1 MSVSWDGGRLQEVIM
16 RKTHLSAAG
25 LSVLFALGLA
35 VWEVFFFWFA
45 GSFGGLEGIF
55 GIFTAERLGFNMA
68 WLAAIYLTFQLIS
81 IPFSLPAAYN
91 RFIGVVD
98 GMASLVPLAVVLVA
112 VFGKPHLIG
121 TAPRWEAAFLL
132 IFITAVDLFGGYT
145 FNIALSR
152 RTMDISPA
160 APA

>member
-1 MSVSWDGGRLQEVIM
+1 M
-16 RKTHLSAAG
+16 RRSHLSAAG

-35 VWEVFFFWFA
+35 VWEMYFFWFA
-45 GSFGGLEGIF
+45 GSFGSFEGIF
-55 GIFTAERLGFNMA
+55 GIFSPERLGFNMA

-91 RFIGVVD
+91 RFVGVVD
-98 GMASLVPLAVVLVA
+98 GMASLVPLAVVLIA

-121 TAPRWEAAFLL
+121 TGPRWEAAFLL
-132 IFITAVDLFGGYT
+132 IFVTAVDLFGGYT

-152 RTMDISPA
+152 RTMDIAPA

>member
-1 MSVSWDGGRLQEVIM
+1 M
-16 RKTHLSAAG
+16 RKSHLSAAG

-35 VWEVFFFWFA
+35 VWEVYFFWFA
-45 GSFGGLEGIF
+45 GALGSLEGVL
-55 GIFTAERLGFNMA
+55 GIFTSERLGFNMA

-91 RFIGVVD
+91 RFVGVVD

-121 TAPRWEAAFLL
+121 SAPRWEAAFLL
-132 IFITAVDLFGGYT
+132 IFITVVDLFGGYT

>member
-1 MSVSWDGGRLQEVIM
+1 M
-16 RKTHLSAAG
+16 RKSHLSAAG

-35 VWEVFFFWFA
+35 VWEVYFFWLA
-45 GSFGGLEGIF
+45 GSFLSLEGLLGF
-55 GIFTAERLGFNMA
+55 FTPERLGFNMA

-91 RFIGVVD
+91 RFVGVVD
-98 GMASLVPLAVVLVA
+98 GMASLVPLAVVLIA

-121 TAPRWEAAFLL
+121 SAPRWEAAFLL

-152 RTMDISPA
+152 RTMDITPA

>member
-1 MSVSWDGGRLQEVIM
+1 M
-16 RKTHLSAAG
+16 RKSHLSAAG

-35 VWEVFFFWFA
+35 VWEVYFFWFA
-45 GSFGGLEGIF
+45 GSFPSLEGLL
-55 GIFTAERLGFNMA
+55 GIFTPERLGFNMA

-91 RFIGVVD
+91 RFVGVVD
-98 GMASLVPLAVVLVA
+98 GMASLVPLAVVLIA

-121 TAPRWEAAFLL
+121 NAPRWEAAFLL
-132 IFITAVDLFGGYT
+132 IFITTVDLFGGYT

-152 RTMDISPA
+152 RTMDITPA